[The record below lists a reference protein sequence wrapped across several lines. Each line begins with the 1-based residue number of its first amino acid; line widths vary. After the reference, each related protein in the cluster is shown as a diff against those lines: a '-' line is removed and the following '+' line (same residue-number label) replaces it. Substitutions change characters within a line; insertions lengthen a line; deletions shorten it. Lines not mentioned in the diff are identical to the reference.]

1 MRQSFPNPSFL
12 MKQATT
18 SAVGAPWALA
28 AVLALCATLPLR
40 VASAQGTPPA
50 ASAPA
55 SASAFAKIQGY
66 VIDSLHNGP
75 LSNAVVLL
83 EGTERSTTTDAD
95 GHYLLDSIAPGTHRL
110 LLLHH
115 LLDTLGVGQMRTP
128 PITFAAGETHTLD
141 LAIPSP
147 SRIVNLICSPAE
159 RMRGPAAMI
168 GSVRDPDTQGPAV
181 GAEVSLV
188 YYVPDVVGR
197 KQLRTGLGK
206 VDSTGM
212 YHICGIA
219 KDMDGKV
226 QVYRNKVSSGEVPVT
241 IDNGFLALRSFTVA
255 SHQTV
260 VEVKGDSGKMQRVAK
275 GTARVTGRVMDKAGK
290 PLSGARV
297 QLQGG
302 VEVTISKSNGDF
314 ALDSLPSGTQ
324 ALEIRKLGYS
334 VAEVPVELSNAAPAK
349 TTVTMSDAAPLLA
362 TMRVEATVDKGL
374 SKVGYL
380 DRKQSGFGYFF
391 DGKQINR
398 QSHLL
403 SDVLRV
409 SPGLIMQPTG
419 DGRTNV
425 IRDSRNQQNGC
436 VNFYVD
442 GSPYQEMTPGDID
455 DYVRPDEVVA
465 VEVYHGTETPPQ
477 FTPPGASGCAT
488 IVIWT
493 QARVGVHPDR

>member
-1 MRQSFPNPSFL
+1 ME
-12 MKQATT
+12 
-18 SAVGAPWALA
+18 
-28 AVLALCATLPLR
+28 
-40 VASAQGTPPA
+40 
-50 ASAPA
+50 
-55 SASAFAKIQGY
+55 
-66 VIDSLHNGP
+66 D
-75 LSNAVVLL
+75 
-83 EGTERSTTTDAD
+83 ED
-95 GHYLLDSIAPGTHRL
+95 
-110 LLLHH
+110 
-115 LLDTLGVGQMRTP
+115 
-128 PITFAAGETHTLD
+128 
-141 LAIPSP
+141 
-147 SRIVNLICSPAE
+147 
-159 RMRGPAAMI
+159 
-168 GSVRDPDTQGPAV
+168 
-181 GAEVSLV
+181 
-188 YYVPDVVGR
+188 
-197 KQLRTGLGK
+197 
-206 VDSTGM
+206 
-212 YHICGIA
+212 
-219 KDMDGKV
+219 
-226 QVYRNKVSSGEVPVT
+226 
-241 IDNGFLALRSFTVA
+241 
-255 SHQTV
+255 
-260 VEVKGDSGKMQRVAK
+260 
-275 GTARVTGRVMDKAGK
+275 
-290 PLSGARV
+290 
-297 QLQGG
+297 GG

-380 DRKQSGFGYFF
+380 DRNQSGFGYFF